1 MEDGD
6 PASGE
11 TGSGERLNYVRCF
24 YKFDGGKS
32 DGRRFMLH
40 YPHKESACGSVSN
53 KRIAEEASE

>member
-11 TGSGERLNYVRCF
+11 TGRGERLNYVRGF

-32 DGRRFMLH
+32 EGRTFMLH
-40 YPHKESACGSVSN
+40 YPQ
-53 KRIAEEASE
+53 